1 MFVWVN
7 TGLTSHFYLYP
18 FLDYNIPSKG
28 GTRGEE
34 QQVMEFTEVIRNR
47 HSIRTFSDQPV
58 EQEKLQQI
66 LETANLAPSAG
77 NLQAY
82 EIYAVTD
89 LKKRDGLSCAAL
101 AQDYIAKAPVA
112 LVFCTHPELTEGKYT
127 ERGTRLY
134 TVQDATIACTFAM
147 LAATNLGLGCVWV
160 GTFDEKVV
168 RLIIGAPERQVPVVI
183 LSIGYPGEFPDQH
196 PRRPL
201 DQLVHWVK

>member
-1 MFVWVN
+1 
-7 TGLTSHFYLYP
+7 
-18 FLDYNIPSKG
+18 
-28 GTRGEE
+28 
-34 QQVMEFTEVIRNR
+34 MEFSDVIRNR

-58 EQEKLQQI
+58 EPEKLRQI

-89 LKKRDGLSCAAL
+89 AKKRDGLSCAAL
-101 AQDYIAKAPVA
+101 AQEYIAAAPVA

-134 TVQDATIACTFAM
+134 TLQDATIAAAFAM
-147 LAATNLGLGCVWV
+147 LAATDLGLGSVWV

-168 RLIIGAPERQVPVVI
+168 RMIISAPERQLPVVI
-183 LSIGYPGEFPDQH
+183 MPIGYPAEFPDQH

-201 DQLVHWVK
+201 DQLVHWVSS

>member
-1 MFVWVN
+1 
-7 TGLTSHFYLYP
+7 
-18 FLDYNIPSKG
+18 
-28 GTRGEE
+28 
-34 QQVMEFTEVIRNR
+34 MEFDDVIRSR
-47 HSIRTFSDQPV
+47 HSIRTFTDQPV
-58 EQEKLQQI
+58 EADKLQQI

-112 LVFCTHPELTEGKYT
+112 LVFCTHPELTQGRYT

-134 TVQDATIACTFAM
+134 TVQDATIACSFAM
-147 LAATNLGLGCVWV
+147 LAATNLKLGSVWV

-168 RLIIGAPERQVPVVI
+168 RTIIGAPETQEPVVI
-183 LSIGYPGEFPDQH
+183 LAIGYPDEFPEQH

-201 DQLVHWVK
+201 TQLVHWVK

>member
-1 MFVWVN
+1 
-7 TGLTSHFYLYP
+7 
-18 FLDYNIPSKG
+18 
-28 GTRGEE
+28 
-34 QQVMEFTEVIRNR
+34 MEFDDVIRNR
-47 HSIRTFSDQPV
+47 HSIRTFTDQPV
-58 EQEKLQQI
+58 EADKLQQI

-89 LKKRDGLSCAAL
+89 LKKRNGLSCAAL

-112 LVFCTHPELTEGKYT
+112 LVFCTHPELTQGRYT

-134 TVQDATIACTFAM
+134 TVQDATIACSFAM
-147 LAATNLGLGCVWV
+147 LAATNLKLGSVWV

-168 RLIIGAPERQVPVVI
+168 RTIIGASETQEPVVI
-183 LSIGYPGEFPDQH
+183 LAIGYPDEFPEQH

-201 DQLVHWVK
+201 TQLVHWVK

>member
-1 MFVWVN
+1 
-7 TGLTSHFYLYP
+7 
-18 FLDYNIPSKG
+18 
-28 GTRGEE
+28 
-34 QQVMEFTEVIRNR
+34 MEFTEVIRRR
-47 HSIRTFSDQPV
+47 HSIRTFTDLPV
-58 EQEKLQQI
+58 EAEKLQQI

-82 EIYAVTD
+82 EIYVVTD

-101 AQDYIAKAPVA
+101 AQEYIAVAPVA
-112 LVFCTHPELTEGKYT
+112 LVFCTHPELTQGRYT

-147 LAATNLGLGCVWV
+147 LAATNLELGCVWV

-168 RLIIGAPERQVPVVI
+168 RLIIGAPDSQVPVVI
-183 LSIGYPGEFPDQH
+183 LSIGYPNEFPDQH

-201 DQLVHWVK
+201 EQLAHWVG

>member
-1 MFVWVN
+1 
-7 TGLTSHFYLYP
+7 
-18 FLDYNIPSKG
+18 
-28 GTRGEE
+28 
-34 QQVMEFTEVIRNR
+34 MEFNQVIQNR
-47 HSIRTFSDQPV
+47 HSIRIFTNQPV
-58 EQEKLQQI
+58 EDEKLLQI
-66 LETANLAPSAG
+66 LQAASLAPSAG

-82 EIYAVTD
+82 EIYVVVDA
-89 LKKRDGLSCAAL
+89 KKRDGLSCAAL
-101 AQDYIAKAPVA
+101 AQEYIAKAPVA

-168 RLIIGAPERQVPVVI
+168 RLIIEAPDSQVPVVI
-183 LSIGYPGEFPDQH
+183 LPIGYPGEFPDQH

-201 DQLVHWVK
+201 EQLTHWVK